1 MPCPMHPAN
10 SWRIL
15 RVYAEA
21 SGAAVALILVTHTRT
36 GTDVYEVE
44 LPYLLWESLGTRAAA
59 GFVTRLYRSHC
70 PESVRHLGLCAVRRR
85 IASGLAAHHHQLAPG
100 PDS

>member
-1 MPCPMHPAN
+1 MPSSAHPVN

-15 RVYAEA
+15 RVYAET

-59 GFVTRLYRSHC
+59 GFVTRLYRGHC
-70 PESVRHLGLCAVRRR
+70 PESVQHLGLCAVRRR
-85 IASGLAAHHHQLAPG
+85 IASRLTAHHHALTLGLP
-100 PDS
+100 S